1 MPDVSTEVVIA
12 TQTINNSPTT
22 VVLSSIPATY
32 TDLRIVMVRP
42 GSSGTSAG
50 YPSISAINGSTT
62 TDKNYTIL
70 YGDGSAPATFRSA
83 SSSSIIL
90 SNGGGTAYSAFTLD
104 VFSYSNTTTFKS
116 MLGASMSD
124 TNGGGYVDRVVG
136 TWRSTAAINSI
147 TFTSN
152 AGTNGFQP
160 GTIVTV
166 YGIL

>member
-1 MPDVSTEVVIA
+1 MPDVSTEVAIA

-62 TDKNYTIL
+62 TDKNYTIM
-70 YGDGSAPATFRSA
+70 YGDGAATGSFRGATQSN
-83 SSSSIIL
+83 IIL

-104 VFSYSNTTTFKS
+104 VFSYSNATTFKS
-116 MLGASMSD
+116 MLGVSMSD
-124 TNGGGYVDRVVG
+124 TNGGGYVDTVIG
-136 TWRSTAAINSI
+136 MWRSTAAINSI

-160 GTIVTV
+160 GTTITV

>member
-116 MLGASMSD
+116 MLGTSMSD

>member
-1 MPDVSTEVVIA
+1 MPVTSTEVAIA

-42 GSSGTSAG
+42 GSSGTGAG
-50 YPSISAINGSTT
+50 YPSVSAINGSTT
-62 TDKNYTIL
+62 TDKSYTIM
-70 YGDGSAPATFRSA
+70 YGDGSATGSFRGATQ
-83 SSSSIIL
+83 SSIIL
-90 SNGGGTAYSAFTLD
+90 ANGGGANYSAFTLD

-116 MLGASMSD
+116 MLGTSMAD
-124 TNGGGYVDRVVG
+124 NNGSGYVDRVVG
-136 TWRSTAAINSI
+136 MWRSTAAINSI